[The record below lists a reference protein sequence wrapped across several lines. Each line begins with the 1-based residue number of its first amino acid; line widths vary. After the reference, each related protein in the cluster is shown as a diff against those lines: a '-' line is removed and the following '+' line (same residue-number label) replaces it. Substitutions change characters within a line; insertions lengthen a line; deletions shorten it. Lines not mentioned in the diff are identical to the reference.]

1 MWRTLR
7 THLFGGKKL
16 TFLYVPDNASV
27 RQFMVPRIVFY
38 GLGGAAVLALGLLA
52 FFGSRYLSAAAEG
65 RQLLAMRG
73 ENLQLRDHLDDLQ
86 SQIDGL
92 QGEMRSSLEL
102 QQKLRM
108 VASLQ
113 ELDPEVLQ
121 AGAGGPAPL
130 ATFGEGLT
138 PETRA
143 DLHEAGRDLSQL
155 LRQAKLQKESYNEIL
170 TALES
175 KRDMWDRTPS
185 VRPLSYCT
193 VTSHYGRRMDPFTG
207 QTAMHRGVDFAA
219 RPGTPIRA
227 TADGVVIETSRA
239 GGYGL
244 LVEIDHG
251 NGLVTRYA
259 HCSSALVQRGQRIE
273 RGQVIARVGSSGR
286 ASGSHVHY
294 EVLKN
299 GMQIDPMDYV
309 LPTDVVVD

>member
-1 MWRTLR
+1 MWQTLR
-7 THLFGGKKL
+7 AHFFGGKKL

-27 RQFMVPRIVFY
+27 RQFMVPRFVFHA
-38 GLGGAAVLALGLLA
+38 LGGAALLGLGLIA

-73 ENLQLRDHLDDLQ
+73 ENVQLRDHLGELQ
-86 SQIDGL
+86 EQIAGL
-92 QGEMRSSLEL
+92 QTEMRASVEL

-121 AGAGGPAPL
+121 AGTGGPAPL
-130 ATFGEGLT
+130 VASTDALSS
-138 PETRA
+138 ETRL

-155 LRQAKLQKESYNEIL
+155 LRQAKMQKESYNEIL
-170 TALES
+170 TALEA
-175 KRDMWDRTPS
+175 KREVWDRTPS
-185 VRPLSYCT
+185 VRPVIYCT

-227 TADGVVIETSRA
+227 TADGVITETTRA

-244 LVEIDHG
+244 MIEVDHG

-259 HCSSALVQRGQRIE
+259 HCSAALVTPGMRVQ

-286 ASGSHVHY
+286 SSGSHCHY
-294 EVLKN
+294 EVLMN
-299 GMQIDPMDYV
+299 GMQIDPMGYV